1 MFRYLLVAVP
11 VIISL
16 IILISQIIVP
26 MFSDLRFFWWF
37 RSSEPVTPNQSNQ
50 SNQTNLDT
58 AVDEISVQLEDRVRK
73 AKETLDIVDENIDKL
88 KQAKTSSFNNLNQ
101 NKTKNDEQDQT

>member
-37 RSSEPVTPNQSNQ
+37 RSSVPVSSNQ
-50 SNQTNLDT
+50 TNQTNLDT
-58 AVDEISVQLEDRVRK
+58 AVDEISEQLEDRVKK

-88 KQAKTSSFNNLNQ
+88 KQAKNISFNNLNQ